1 MHAADPL
8 AAHEPAAPLPT
19 ESPTVNVTQTNDSM
33 GLRGWWSL
41 AGNASA
47 MVLIAGSFLFLQWT
61 LISQNREDLAESR
74 AMFKEALK
82 DLQRSHD
89 VQVNALSK
97 GLVENQSATKQLD
110 TSIRELTTE
119 LKKRPAGGGPGGL

>member
-8 AAHEPAAPLPT
+8 ASEPAVDSTPQPT
-19 ESPTVNVTQTNDSM
+19 EHATVNVTQQNDSM

-74 AMFKEALK
+74 LMFKEALK

-89 VQVNALSK
+89 VQVNALGK
-97 GLVENQSATKQLD
+97 GLTDNQAATKSLD
-110 TSIRELTTE
+110 GSIRELTSE
-119 LKKRPAGGGPGGL
+119 IKKVRPPM